1 MNEENKKVKEESS
14 KENKNKVAKEKKEG
28 TNYFLGILISIL
40 TGLFVGFILGILSAP
55 KPGKEIRKDIKDKS
69 EEFVTKS
76 KQSVSGTIDKTK
88 EFIEKGKSKFEEV
101 KGKGKEIIEKG
112 KEKVEELKE
121 VITPKKED
129 RKENTEA

>member
-1 MNEENKKVKEESS
+1 MNEENQKKVKEESDE
-14 KENKNKVAKEKKEG
+14 ENKNKVIKEKKEG

-76 KQSVSGTIDKTK
+76 KQILMDTIEKTK
-88 EFIEKGKSKFEEV
+88 DFTEKSKSKFEKV
-101 KGKGKEIIEKG
+101 KEAII
-112 KEKVEELKE
+112 
-121 VITPKKED
+121 PKKTEK
-129 RKENTEA
+129 KEEKPEE

>member
-1 MNEENKKVKEESS
+1 MNE
-14 KENKNKVAKEKKEG
+14 ENKNKVAKEKKEG

-76 KQSVSGTIDKTK
+76 KQSVTGTIDKTK
-88 EFIEKGKSKFEEV
+88 EFIEKGKNKLEEV
-101 KGKGKEIIEKG
+101 KGKG
-112 KEKVEELKE
+112 KEKVEELKA
-121 VITPKKED
+121 VITPKKE
-129 RKENTEA
+129 NTEA

>member
-1 MNEENKKVKEESS
+1 MNEKNKEKVVEEKKEVKVENKPQITE
-14 KENKNKVAKEKKEG
+14 EKKEG

-69 EEFVTKS
+69 EEFV
-76 KQSVSGTIDKTK
+76 
-88 EFIEKGKSKFEEV
+88 EKGKSKFEEV

-121 VITPKKED
+121 VITPKKE
-129 RKENTEA
+129 NTEA

>member
-1 MNEENKKVKEESS
+1 MNEENQKKVKEESD

-69 EEFVTKS
+69 EEFV
-76 KQSVSGTIDKTK
+76 
-88 EFIEKGKSKFEEV
+88 EKGKNKFEEV

-121 VITPKKED
+121 VITPKKE
-129 RKENTEA
+129 NNEA